1 MQLNPRTLIAL
12 VAVGIVLLSG
22 GKLSDII
29 GPQSAS
35 SSASQPASS
44 SVSSGAVER
53 AFAKRQSDVM
63 VVDRGRVVKL
73 LPDDLKG
80 SKHQKMI
87 VKLASGHTILIAHNI
102 DLAPRLNSL
111 REGDMLAFKGEYEWN
126 ERGGVVHW
134 THHDPRGRHEG
145 GWLELNGK
153 RYE

>member
-1 MQLNPRTLIAL
+1 MQLNPRTLVAL
-12 VAVGIVLLSG
+12 VVVGIVLLSG

-29 GPQSAS
+29 GPQSTS

-44 SVSSGAVER
+44 NVSSGAVER

-87 VKLASGHTILIAHNI
+87 VKLASGQTILVAHNI